1 MSELLFECYGA
12 PSVCYG
18 VDALFSYYYNK
29 KRLPLAGRDGLI
41 IASGNLATHHLLIA
55 DDKLDGSAVKRFHH
69 HHHHHHTSPHAP
81 HTDTPHTHTRAD
93 VAWLRYAEFL

>member
-29 KRLPLAGRDGLI
+29 KRLPSEGSDGLI
-41 IASGNLATHHLLIA
+41 ISSGNLSTHHLLIA
-55 DDKLDGSAVKRFHH
+55 DHKLDGSAVKR
-69 HHHHHHTSPHAP
+69 
-81 HTDTPHTHTRAD
+81 
-93 VAWLRYAEFL
+93 